1 VIRYAITD
9 GTGRLEG
16 VDTTA
21 DIIQVREAQ
30 LTARQV
36 AAAARHL
43 LTRTNARV
51 LINDR
56 ADVAIAAGAHGVHL
70 KSGSPPADL
79 FRSIAPPGFIV
90 SVACHSVED
99 VRRAAD
105 QGADYAVLAPIFPP
119 RSKSDPRP
127 PLGLEAIREAA
138 GFGIPVFALGGI
150 TEENA
155 PQCTAAG
162 AAGVAGIT
170 LFRNGP
176 RHVLDEAIWRYYDL
190 GYEQNRLRDEAG
202 EIERLRTEDIL
213 CRWLPSP
220 PAVICDVGGAA
231 GVYAFPLAEK
241 GYSVHLTDPVL
252 LHIQQARSHAKETGT
267 PPASI
272 TEGDARALSFPDAFA
287 DAVLLLGPLY
297 HLVEKA
303 DRLTALREAL
313 RVLKPGGILFAA
325 AISRYASLM
334 DGLRTG
340 AFKDEQF
347 RQIVRTDLSSGRHR
361 NPTNSPEYFT
371 TAYFHRP
378 EELYSE
384 IEEAGFQEIR
394 LLGIEGP
401 AWAAAHCNSAV
412 RDPAQRRALLEMLAG
427 IEEEPSIA
435 GASAH
440 FVAMARKA

>member
-1 VIRYAITD
+1 MIRYAITD

-16 VDTTA
+16 VDTGA
-21 DIIQVREAQ
+21 DIIQIREPQ
-30 LTARQV
+30 LTARQMAV
-36 AAAARHL
+36 AALHL
-43 LTRTNARV
+43 LTRTKARV

-56 ADVAIAAGAHGVHL
+56 ADVAIAVGAHGVHL
-70 KSGSPPADL
+70 KSGWARVDL

-90 SVACHSVED
+90 SVACHSIED

-105 QGADYAVLAPIFPP
+105 EGADYAVLAPIFPP
-119 RSKSDPRP
+119 RSKSDLRP
-127 PLGLEAIREAA
+127 PLGLEAIRESAA
-138 GFGIPVFALGGI
+138 FGIPVIALGGI

-155 PQCTAAG
+155 PHCLAAG
-162 AAGVAGIT
+162 AVGVAGIT
-170 LFRNGP
+170 LFQRGP
-176 RHVLDEAIWRYYDL
+176 RPTLDEEIQRHYDL
-190 GYEQNRLRDEAG
+190 GHEQNRLRHETG

-213 CRWLPSP
+213 RRWLPSP

-252 LHIQQARSHAKETGT
+252 LHIQQAQSYAKEAGT
-267 PPASI
+267 ALASI
-272 TEGDARALSFPDAFA
+272 TEGDARALNFPDAFA
-287 DAVLLLGPLY
+287 EAVLLLGPLY
-297 HLVEKA
+297 HLVENS
-303 DRLTALREAL
+303 DRLTALREAC

-334 DGLRTG
+334 DGLRSG

-347 RQIVRTDLSSGRHR
+347 RQIIKADLSSGRHR

-384 IEEAGFQEIR
+384 IEEAGFQETR

-401 AWAAAHCNSAV
+401 AWGAAHFGSAFS
-412 RDPAQRRALLEMLAG
+412 DPAQRKTLLEMLS
-427 IEEEPSIA
+427 ITEDEPSIA

-440 FVAMARKA
+440 FLAIARKA

>member
-1 VIRYAITD
+1 MIRYAITD

-16 VDTTA
+16 VDTSA
-21 DIIQVREAQ
+21 DIIQVREPQ

-43 LTRTNARV
+43 LARTNARV

-56 ADVAIAAGAHGVHL
+56 ADVAIAVGAHGVHL
-70 KSGSPPADL
+70 KSGWARVDF

-105 QGADYAVLAPIFPP
+105 EGADYAVLAPIFPP
-119 RSKSDPRP
+119 RSKSDLRP

-138 GFGIPVFALGGI
+138 AFRIPVVALGGI
-150 TEENA
+150 TDANA
-155 PQCTAAG
+155 PHCIAAG
-162 AAGVAGIT
+162 AAGIAGIT
-170 LFRNGP
+170 LFQKGP
-176 RHVLDEAIWRYYDL
+176 CPTLDEEIHRYYDL
-190 GYEQNRLRDEAG
+190 GHEQGRLRHETG
-202 EIERLRTEDIL
+202 EIERLRMEDIL
-213 CRWLPSP
+213 RRWLPSP

-231 GVYAFPLAEK
+231 GIYAFPLAEK
-241 GYSVHLTDPVL
+241 GYFVHLTDPVL
-252 LHIQQARSHAKETGT
+252 LHIQQAHSYAKGAGT
-267 PPASI
+267 PLASI
-272 TEGDARALSFPDAFA
+272 TEGDARALNFPDAFA

-297 HLVEKA
+297 HLVEKS
-303 DRLTALREAL
+303 DRLTALREAC
-313 RVLKPGGILFAA
+313 RVLKPGGILIAA

-334 DGLRTG
+334 DGLRSG
-340 AFKDEQF
+340 AFNDEQF
-347 RQIVRTDLSSGRHR
+347 RQIVWTDLSSGRHR

-371 TAYFHRP
+371 TAYFHKP

-384 IEEAGFQEIR
+384 IAEAGFQDVR
-394 LLGIEGP
+394 LPGVEGP
-401 AWAAAHCNSAV
+401 AWAAAQFHSALS
-412 RDPAQRRALLEMLAG
+412 DPEQRKALLEMLAG

-440 FVAMARKA
+440 FLAIARKA